1 MQSPVRTRVPAAR
14 ARSAYSVTRRV
25 LPTPESPATS
35 SAPGS
40 PSAAR
45 ASAWSN
51 TASCSARPT
60 KVGLDTRRTRP
71 LFRGLVAASRVSGKG
86 LARARPPGQR
96 RQPPLAARLARP
108 APAAVGGRAQ
118 LGLVDGARRVCEG
131 CSVHGNE
138 ATAKEAASHPQSA
151 PSCYLAAGLSL
162 EHIAQRPAAD
172 LQQRE
177 QPASQGRRLVG
188 VAPVQK

>member
-1 MQSPVRTRVPAAR
+1 MQSPVRTRAPAAL

-35 SAPGS
+35 SAAGS

-51 TASCSARPT
+51 TATCSARPT

-71 LFRGLVAASRVSGKG
+71 LSRALAGASRVSGKG
-86 LARARPPGQR
+86 LARAPPPGQS
-96 RQPPLAARLARP
+96 RQAPLAARLARRAP
-108 APAAVGGRAQ
+108 APLGRRLQ

-131 CSVHGNE
+131 CSVHGGQ
-138 ATAKEAASHPQSA
+138 ATAKAAPLTSA
-151 PSCYLAAGLSL
+151 
-162 EHIAQRPAAD
+162 IRP
-172 LQQRE
+172 
-177 QPASQGRRLVG
+177 
-188 VAPVQK
+188 